1 MQAQSAASRIP
12 DPYRAGLELGMA
24 LAPLAP
30 EVVFL
35 FTTEHYIADDAVLQ
49 GLYDGLEKDDVVV
62 LGNCGFGFYEAH
74 GAGFIGAS
82 ALGLHSG
89 GAIRWQLGIGRG
101 VGADPAGATRAAIAA
116 ARAALDGR
124 TPALFFLLADFRT
137 DSAEIEKVLEHEVDT
152 PVVGGLALD
161 NNTPNI
167 CALFANRQR
176 LEDCVLVLA
185 ADGPLRFEIFTANR
199 LPLVGRPGVVDVAE
213 GTLLRQISGVS
224 AREFI
229 VRESDQPLPTRMQG
243 IVPLTF
249 TNADNPEVR
258 RTRSVLVSP
267 EEGEAGQQAGPVS
280 LFAAIEPG
288 KEVQVCQAS
297 PADLL
302 AQVGALAQEVKAS
315 GFAPAA
321 ALIVSCAGRRVLL
334 QENTPEEVRTLTAAL
349 GTLPLAGFPSGG
361 EIGPVRTA
369 QGYSR
374 NLFHNMAYVLLL
386 IAS

>member
-1 MQAQSAASRIP
+1 MQARSTATRIP
-12 DPYRAGLELGMA
+12 DPYRAGLDLGLA
-24 LAPLAP
+24 LADLAP

-35 FTTEHYIADDAVLQ
+35 FATEHFIATDALLQ
-49 GLYDGLEKDDVVV
+49 GLHDGLEQDDVIVI
-62 LGNCGFGFYEAH
+62 GNCGFGFYESRDV
-74 GAGFIGAS
+74 GDIGAS
-82 ALGLHSG
+82 ALGLNSG
-89 GAIRWQLGIGRG
+89 GAIRWQLGIGSG

-116 ARAALDGR
+116 ASQRLNGR
-124 TPALFFLLADFRT
+124 EPALYFLLADFRT
-137 DSAEIEKVLEHEVDT
+137 DSALIEQVLEHEVKA
-152 PVVGGLALD
+152 PVVGGLSLD
-161 NNTPNI
+161 NPTPQG

-199 LPLVGRPGVVDVAE
+199 LPVVGRPGVVDVAE
-213 GTLLRQISGVS
+213 GTLLRQVSGVS

-249 TNADNPEVR
+249 TNPDNPEVR
-258 RTRSVLVSP
+258 RVRSVLVSP
-267 EEGEAGQQAGPVS
+267 AEGEAGDQEGPVT
-280 LFAAIEPG
+280 LFAGIEAG

-302 AQVGALAQEVKAS
+302 AQVSALAEEAERCD
-315 GFAPAA
+315 FTPAA
-321 ALIVSCAGRRVLL
+321 ALVVSCAGRRVLL
-334 QENTPEEVRTLTAAL
+334 EDRTREEVQAVTARL

-369 QGYSR
+369 QGYSH
-374 NLFHNMAYVLLL
+374 NLFHNMSFVLLL